1 MMLGFNFFTTARWK
15 DGTPFLLF
23 CALLFA
29 WGGVLFG
36 IDTGSF
42 GSIQALAP
50 WLKVFGTRSVDGDYA
65 LSTSRQAVMN
75 GIELTAHEWVQFS
88 VGRIIAYLA
97 VGLVENAVPS
107 YSAEIAPSSLRGAF
121 SGSLMCIVTLGNIWG
136 AGMGRAMASYTNN
149 AGWLIPVGVQL
160 IPAAILLIGL
170 PFTVESP
177 RWLLEQG
184 KNELA
189 LRNLNRLRPSG
200 QVEDRSTEAELD
212 VMSCTRGSDFAGA
225 DGSWL
230 EIFRGNYR
238 RRVIIASLLF
248 WFQQTTG
255 GQFVVSYAPTFFRDM
270 GLGNRSFTY
279 SLLTQVA
286 GFVGALISCLVTD
299 RVGRRPL
306 LISGM
311 FLATFFNFLIAG
323 LGSKADIS
331 TAETNMVIASLILLS
346 ASIKYS
352 ASTLAYLI
360 AAEIG
365 GTRMRKKTI
374 AVATAVDVIAAIV
387 ITISIPYLL
396 GTPGANLKAGVG
408 WVLGGNSG
416 LALLFAIFFVPEL
429 KGRSLDEVDELFEAN
444 LWAWQFKDYRTSTSL
459 GQTAS
464 HSVKTVETKVI
475 EDKTD
480 I

>member
-1 MMLGFNFFTTARWK
+1 MSILVACMIQF
-15 DGTPFLLF
+15 
-23 CALLFA
+23 
-29 WGGVLFG
+29 VG
-36 IDTGSF
+36 I
-42 GSIQALAP
+42 I
-50 WLKVFGTRSVDGDYA
+50 
-65 LSTSRQAVMN
+65 
-75 GIELTAHEWVQFS
+75 IELTAHEWVQFS

-136 AGMGRAMASYTNN
+136 AGMGRAMTSYTNN
-149 AGWLIPVGVQL
+149 AAWLIPVGVQL

-170 PFTVESP
+170 PFTVGKQTMLLKFAREIFYLESP
-177 RWLLEQG
+177 RWLLEQEN
-184 KNELA
+184 NELA

-212 VMSCTRGSDFAGA
+212 AMSCTQESDLAGA
-225 DGSWL
+225 DGTWL
-230 EIFRGNYR
+230 ELFRGNYR

-255 GQFVVSYAPTFFRDM
+255 GQFVISYAPTFFKDM
-270 GLGNRSFTY
+270 GLGNKSFTY

-311 FLATFFNFLIAG
+311 FLATLFNFLIAG
-323 LGSKADIS
+323 LGSKAEIS
-331 TAETNMVIASLILLS
+331 TPETNMVIAALILLS

-365 GTRMRKKTI
+365 AI

-416 LALLFAIFFVPEL
+416 LALLFAILFVPEL
-429 KGRSLDEVDELFEAN
+429 KGRSLDEVDELFKAN
-444 LWAWQFKDYRTSTSL
+444 LWAWQFKDYRTSTSMR
-459 GQTAS
+459 QTAP
-464 HSVKTVETKVI
+464 HSEKTVENKVI
-475 EDKTD
+475 LYKA
-480 I
+480 